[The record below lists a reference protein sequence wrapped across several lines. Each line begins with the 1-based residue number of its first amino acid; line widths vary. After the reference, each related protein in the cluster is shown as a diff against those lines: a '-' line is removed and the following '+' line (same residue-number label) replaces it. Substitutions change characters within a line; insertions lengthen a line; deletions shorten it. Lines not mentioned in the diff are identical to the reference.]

1 MEKETLEEAAREYT
15 EKLYYKVNSIDEFN
29 GEPLGVHNAFIE
41 GAKYQAERMYS
52 EEEVKFIIK
61 IFNSYWFENNS
72 EHEDNLKDWELSKKL
87 FEQFKKK

>member
-1 MEKETLEEAAREYT
+1 MEKETLEEAAKKYT

-41 GAKYQAERMYS
+41 GAKWQQERMYS
-52 EEEVKFIIK
+52 EEEVIEILLNFRG
-61 IFNSYWFENNS
+61 ENPRYI
-72 EHEDNLKDWELSKKL
+72 EEW